1 MRKWRPREV
10 RSEHDL
16 SRSFKK
22 KKGGGKLKNMIGI
35 ACDVVCMCERE
46 VFSSNWPEFAFK
58 LTVDA
63 MIKRAHM

>member
-1 MRKWRPREV
+1 MRWLDGITN
-10 RSEHDL
+10 SMDMSL
-16 SRSFKK
+16 
-22 KKGGGKLKNMIGI
+22 GKLKNMIGI